1 MNKSLSLLTVALMAL
16 SGCGVRRHPS
26 APPISSSP
34 APYEDSDGYI
44 VLSQLLTGSGKDWHN
59 TMIRISTFNYVHK
72 SKTPYLLQDRFASDA
87 KFLLVDH
94 PVIDRS
100 DLKHPPQTHKEIDQK
115 IIGGAYF
122 VSAVG
127 FDASK
132 THAIV
137 RVNYICGSL
146 CGGGTYHLLVKDSD
160 GWKEAPKKASCFWQ
174 Y

>member
-16 SGCGVRRHPS
+16 SGCGVRRHPG

-34 APYEDSDGYI
+34 APYEDSEGYI

-59 TMIRISTFNYVHK
+59 TMIRISTFTTTEVPGSTSSFEKCIEIPEEFRAAAEDYVHK

-100 DLKHPPQTHKEIDQK
+100 GLKHPPQTDKEID
-115 IIGGAYF
+115 
-122 VSAVG
+122 
-127 FDASK
+127 
-132 THAIV
+132 
-137 RVNYICGSL
+137 
-146 CGGGTYHLLVKDSD
+146 
-160 GWKEAPKKASCFWQ
+160 
-174 Y
+174 